1 MDGITN
7 RISTVKRMSAHRL
20 MKLFPVIGLVAI
32 AIIALAS
39 PGCSVPANLLN
50 AIYGNDIKAAY
61 PGLEESKVAVVV
73 VSDAASYGPD
83 SLSRVVARAIGNRL
97 SANVKEVTVIDQREI
112 EDWIDKNGW
121 NEKDFIKLGEGVG
134 ADKVVSVEIGS
145 YSIKE
150 GSTLYKGRALVT
162 TNVYDLKAEGRV
174 VFSQGPAEYQ
184 FPRSHGR
191 PAISTNPQQFEAA
204 YLSML
209 VESIGRNFYDH
220 SKSSTV
226 AEDAMEF

>member
-1 MDGITN
+1 
-7 RISTVKRMSAHRL
+7 MSAHRI
-20 MKLFPVIGLVAI
+20 MKLFPVFAMAAVVLFAF
-32 AIIALAS
+32 AS
-39 PGCSVPANLLN
+39 QGCSIPANLMN

-97 SANVKEVTVIDQREI
+97 SANVKKVIVIDQTEV

-121 NEKDFIKLGEGVG
+121 NEKDFVKLGQGTG
-134 ADKVVSVEIGS
+134 ADKVLSVEIGS

-162 TNVYDLKAEGRV
+162 TNVYDLKAGGQV
-174 VFSQGPAEYQ
+174 VFSQGPAEFQ

-204 YLSML
+204 YLSRL

-220 SKSSTV
+220 AKAETV